1 MAKAGKKRK
10 AAKAAPARTAVQF
23 PPVIVRFA
31 GAALAVL
38 FLVHVAVFGG
48 RVTLAERNLSHDSFH
63 YVVTARNLSEGRGFA
78 QSSPGNYGFWAEQ
91 FSPDFPPQT
100 RHTHSVGYPLL
111 IFAAAEATGLAHG
124 DAAFLVG
131 ALAYAAVLALAFAL
145 GFRIW
150 GIGAGLLGVAVV
162 VSPPQFN
169 WLRTD
174 WLFSWA
180 WTEPAATAGLLGTL
194 VLLAKNPG
202 KRAFL
207 AAGVL
212 AGLAILI
219 RSAMLPLVGVGILA
233 AMFCGK
239 SRWKMSALFLV
250 GASIALVKFAVGEG
264 TVYALNGPSVLGP
277 NVLASRYF
285 STVGGFFLV
294 LAALATAAYWRGAF
308 DVRAARG
315 KRTGESSVSAWRR
328 ESGGALLFAGVAG
341 FSILP
346 FATAAVV
353 NIDAPWNDRLMY
365 PAKVAAAALGA
376 GLAWRALPDGRWRTA
391 LAAGIFALALA
402 GGIARDR
409 EVLAQGRDVSDAAR
423 SARSAMLLWA
433 KENVGENDFVIGA
446 AITEFPYYLPRI
458 TSAVVV
464 YGYPYSP
471 VVGEDKIAAI
481 VRHRCGR
488 FDNFYMFAKRDGGR
502 YGPYLDGLISGK
514 PAADAVKVAEFADGA
529 VYRLTHCDGAGA
541 E

>member
-10 AAKAAPARTAVQF
+10 AAKAAPARTAIQF
-23 PPVIVRFA
+23 PPVVVRLA

-111 IFAAAEATGLAHG
+111 IFAAAGATGLAHG

-131 ALAYAAVLALAFAL
+131 ALAYAAVLALVVAL
-145 GFRIW
+145 GFRLW
-150 GIGAGLLGVAVV
+150 GVGAGLLAAAVV

-180 WTEPAATAGLLGTL
+180 WTEPAATAALFGAL

-202 KRAFL
+202 GRAFL

-212 AGLAILI
+212 TGLAILI
-219 RSAMLPLVGVGILA
+219 RNAMLPLVGVGILA
-233 AMFCGK
+233 VMFCGK

-285 STVGGFFLV
+285 STVGVFFLV
-294 LAALATAAYWRGAF
+294 LAALAAAAYC
-308 DVRAARG
+308 AARG

-365 PAKVAAAALGA
+365 PAKVAAGVLGA
-376 GLAWRALPDGRWRTA
+376 GLAWRALAGWRWRIA
-391 LAAGIFALALA
+391 AAAGIFALALTA
-402 GGIARDR
+402 GIARDR

-423 SARSAMLLWA
+423 MARSPMLLWA
-433 KENVGENDFVIGA
+433 NENVGENDFVVGA
-446 AITEFPYYLPRI
+446 AITEFPYYVPRI

-471 VVGEDKIAAI
+471 VVGGDKIAAI

-502 YGPYLDGLISGK
+502 YGPYLDGLTAGK

>member
-1 MAKAGKKRK
+1 M
-10 AAKAAPARTAVQF
+10 
-23 PPVIVRFA
+23 
-31 GAALAVL
+31 
-38 FLVHVAVFGG
+38 
-48 RVTLAERNLSHDSFH
+48 LAERNLSHDSFH

-150 GIGAGLLGVAVV
+150 GIGAGLLAVAVV

-207 AAGVL
+207 AAGFL

-219 RSAMLPLVGVGILA
+219 RNAMLPLAGIGILA

-239 SRWKMSALFLV
+239 SRWKMSTLFLA
-250 GASIALVKFAVGEG
+250 GASVALVKFAVGEG
-264 TVYALNGPSVLGP
+264 TVYALNGPSVIGP
-277 NVLASRYF
+277 DVLASRYF
-285 STVGGFFLV
+285 STVGVFFLV
-294 LAALATAAYWRGAF
+294 LFALAAAAYWRGAF
-308 DVRAARG
+308 DVPRGNRAG
-315 KRTGESSVSAWRR
+315 DPSVFAWRR
-328 ESGGALLFAGVAG
+328 EAAVAVALLFAWIAASSV
-341 FSILP
+341 LP

-353 NIDAPWNDRLMY
+353 NIDAPWNDRQMY
-365 PAKVAAAALGA
+365 PAKVASGVLGA
-376 GLAWRALPDGRWRTA
+376 GLAWRALAVWRWRIVV
-391 LAAGIFALALA
+391 AAGVFALALA

-423 SARSAMLLWA
+423 MARSPMLLWA
-433 KENVGENDFVIGA
+433 NENVGENDFVVGA
-446 AITEFPYYLPRI
+446 AITEFPYYVPRI

-471 VVGEDKIAAI
+471 VVGGDKIAAI